1 MPFKTKLLLVFS
13 LILLLG
19 CASSLIAIV
28 QLQTFSDAFLSGF
41 AENDASIKHDDLNAL
56 TVAVGNAQSWLFASI
71 AIFLLLSSLMIF
83 WLFNAL
89 MNRIRA
95 VSENAGRLFYADLQG
110 LQYELKN
117 EVEDEFL
124 PITLVHRNLARTL
137 DDFSKQLEQMA
148 KSAQE
153 GNYHPRIETGLYRGH
168 WQQIAQQVNGLV
180 TDATL
185 PMAHQ
190 LTALQQLAD
199 GTFTQQMTEAYKGDH
214 ARMKDEI
221 NRLADIG
228 QKAVADVQLL
238 LQACHEGNIHYR
250 LSEKGYTGDWK
261 NIIHSFNCALDE
273 LITPVDV
280 ALNVLQ
286 QMANGHLTSSIS
298 ETFQGDHARLKESI
312 NSVANSAQKT
322 MLDIQSIVQAS
333 REGHLKYRVP
343 VDEHQGDWKTII
355 SSINSTI
362 DQLLSPIDEQAAVL
376 QSMAEGTLTAKLTEN
391 FKGDHNRIKEAINRV
406 ADVAVNVMNEFN
418 TVFSSL
424 SEGNYA
430 PHIHFEPYTGDWH
443 TILSRVNNILM
454 TVHEKTLQLQTQSW
468 IKTGMSELSQTMR
481 GDMPLSE
488 LAYQSVRYLAT
499 YTQSQIGA
507 LYFWNDNENVLQLL
521 GSYAYQ
527 RRKGLAQQFSLGE
540 GLVGQAA
547 LEKQMILVTHLP
559 EDYIFISSGLGYA
572 PPHHLIV
579 VPILYEGDIKGV
591 IELGRIEAFD
601 NQTIDLIGACADTIG
616 LAMVVAQS
624 TTETRQLLEQ
634 SQEQAKRLQLQQEE
648 LQQSNEELEEQTL
661 ALQASERLLKI
672 QQADMQQS
680 NEELEERTMMLE
692 QQRDETAHANQKLEE
707 AQKNLAHRAK
717 ALAQASKYKSEFLA
731 NMSHELRTPLNSL
744 LLLSRTLADNR
755 EGNLTQKQVESAQ
768 VMYQSGSDLLA
779 IIDDILDLSK
789 IEAGS
794 QQASIET
801 VNVSDVASHKQRLFQ
816 PIADEK
822 NLAWVVEILPS
833 VPAQIQTDHR
843 RLGQILR
850 NLLSNA
856 FKFTTVG
863 QVSLMIS
870 KASSDVVFNDARLA
884 KVDTI
889 AFEVADTGIGIA
901 KEKQIM
907 IWDAFQQG
915 DGTTNRQYGGTG
927 LGLTISR
934 ELTRLL
940 GGEIHLRSSPH
951 QGSVFTL
958 YLPVHGN
965 QEMASDQTQI
975 QSQTQEPSV
984 NTQNDASHDRL
995 SHAQTVERI
1004 GDDREQIR
1012 PDERVLLIVED
1023 DPVFAN
1029 FLANACR
1036 AHDIRYVATPFVD
1049 EALTLIM
1056 QYNVIGIFL
1065 DMYLPDKEGWT
1076 VLHFVKNNL
1085 EKSHIPICVLSVDNS
1100 FNATMFHG
1108 AFAFAQKPIPDD
1120 KLGYILSSM
1129 IRIAH
1134 DESKYILVVDDDST
1148 LASSAVGLLGRENV
1162 VIVTANSATDALERM
1177 REQSFDL
1184 IVLDLGL
1191 PDMSGLDLL
1200 ALASKELR
1208 LPPVIVYTGRDL
1220 TRKEYEH
1227 IQYYASS
1234 VIIKNV
1240 RSDERLLAEA
1250 QLLLHQAVERLPE
1263 KTKKMLLS
1271 LHDRD
1276 LMFKGKRVLLIDDD
1290 IRNIFSLSAL
1300 LEDRG
1305 MLVATASNGQ
1315 EALTQLELI
1324 EKDHFKQVAFD
1335 LIITDIMMPVMDG
1348 LELIRL
1354 IRQKEHYFS
1363 MPIIALTAKAMKEDR
1378 VQCLEAGASDYLN
1391 KPVDVERLFSMLRVW
1406 LYS

>member
-19 CASSLIAIV
+19 CASSFIAIV
-28 QLQTFSDAFLSGF
+28 QLQIVSDAFLSGF
-41 AENDASIKHDDLNAL
+41 VANDSSIKHDDLNAL
-56 TVAVGNAQSWLFASI
+56 TVATGNAQSWLFASI

-95 VSENAGRLFYADLQG
+95 VSENAGRLFYADLQA

-117 EVEDEFL
+117 EIEDEFL

-137 DDFSKQLEQMA
+137 EDFSKQLEQMA
-148 KSAQE
+148 KAAQE

-168 WQQIAQQVNGLV
+168 WQQIAQHVNGLV
-180 TDATL
+180 TEATL
-185 PMAHQ
+185 PMAQQ
-190 LTALQQLAD
+190 LTVLQQMAD
-199 GTFTQQMTEAYKGDH
+199 GTFTQQMTNEYKGDH

-228 QKAVADVQLL
+228 QKAVVDVHHLR
-238 LQACHEGNIHYR
+238 QACCEGNIHYR
-250 LSEKGYTGDWK
+250 IAEKGYTGDWK
-261 NIIHSFNCALDE
+261 SIIHSFNCILDDMV
-273 LITPVDV
+273 TPVDV

-286 QMANGHLTSSIS
+286 QMADGHLTPSIT
-298 ETFQGDHARLKESI
+298 ETFKGDHARLKEAI
-312 NSVANSAQKT
+312 NRVSTNAQKT

-333 REGHLKYRVP
+333 CEGHLKYRVP
-343 VDEHQGDWKTII
+343 VEDYQGDWKTII
-355 SSINSTI
+355 SSLNSTL
-362 DQLLSPIDEQAAVL
+362 DHLLSPIDEQAAVL

-391 FKGDHNRIKEAINRV
+391 FKGDHNRIKDAINRV
-406 ADVAVNVMNEFN
+406 ADVAVNVMDEFN

-430 PHIHFEPYTGDWH
+430 PHIHFETYTGDWH

-454 TVHEKTLQLQTQSW
+454 TVHEKTVQLQTQSW

-601 NQTIDLIGACADTIG
+601 NQTMDLIGACADTIG

-624 TTETRQLLEQ
+624 NTETRQLLEQ

-648 LQQSNEELEEQTL
+648 LQQSNEELEE
-661 ALQASERLLKI
+661 
-672 QQADMQQS
+672 
-680 NEELEERTMMLE
+680 RTMMLE
-692 QQRDETAHANQKLEE
+692 QQRNEIAHTNKKLDE

-717 ALAQASKYKSEFLA
+717 ELVQASKYKSEFLA

-755 EGNLTQKQVESAQ
+755 EGNLTQKQIESAQ
-768 VMYQSGSDLLA
+768 VMYQSGSDLLS
-779 IIDDILDLSK
+779 IIDDILELSK
-789 IEAGS
+789 IEAGR
-794 QQASIET
+794 QQASMET
-801 VNVSDVASHKQRLFQ
+801 VNVSDMASHKKRLFQ

-822 NLAWVVEILPS
+822 KLAWLVNILPS
-833 VPAQIQTDHR
+833 APAQIQTDRR

-856 FKFTTVG
+856 FKFTAVG
-863 QVSLMIS
+863 QISLTIS
-870 KASSDVVFNDARLA
+870 KAPSDVVFKDARLA

-901 KEKQIM
+901 QEKQMM
-907 IWDAFQQG
+907 IWEAFQQG
-915 DGTTNRQYGGTG
+915 DGTTNRQFGGTG

-940 GGEIHLRSSPH
+940 AGEIHLRSSP

-965 QEMASDQTQI
+965 QEMVADQTQI
-975 QSQTQEPSV
+975 QIETQEPSG
-984 NTQNDASHDRL
+984 NTQHDGSYDRL
-995 SHAQTVERI
+995 SHPQSVERI

-1036 AHDIRYVATPFVD
+1036 AHDIRYVATPFVE
-1049 EALTLIM
+1049 EALSLII

-1085 EKSHIPICVLSVDNS
+1085 DKSHIPICVLSVDNS
-1100 FNATMFHG
+1100 FNATKFHG
-1108 AFAFAQKPIPDD
+1108 AFAFVHKPIPED

-1148 LASSAVGLLGRENV
+1148 LANSAVSLLGRENV
-1162 VIVTANSATDALERM
+1162 VIATANSATDALERM

-1200 ALASKELR
+1200 ELASKDLR

-1220 TRKEYEH
+1220 TRKEYDQ

-1250 QLLLHQAVERLPE
+1250 QLLLHQSVERLPE
-1263 KTKKMLLS
+1263 KAKKMLLS

-1315 EALTQLELI
+1315 DALAQLELA
-1324 EKDHFKQVAFD
+1324 EKDPYKQIAFD

-1348 LELIRL
+1348 LTLIGL

-1363 MPIIALTAKAMKEDR
+1363 LPIIALTAKAMKEDR

-1406 LYS
+1406 LYN